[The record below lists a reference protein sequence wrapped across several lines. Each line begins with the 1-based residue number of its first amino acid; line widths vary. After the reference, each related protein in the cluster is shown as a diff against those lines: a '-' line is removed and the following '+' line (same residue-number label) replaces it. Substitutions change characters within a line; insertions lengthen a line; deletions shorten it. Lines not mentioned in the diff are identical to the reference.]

1 MRRCLV
7 VIAFALL
14 LAGCSSMAERHHDE
28 RRGHFVTRT
37 LKLEGR
43 LYRYQV
49 FVPASKVPQ
58 PRPIVLFLHGSG
70 ERGDNGRDQ
79 AEVGLGPY
87 LSEHTA
93 DFPAL
98 VVLPQVPNDEEWM
111 GVNARMAIAAL

>member
-1 MRRCLV
+1 MAGRR
-7 VIAFALL
+7 
-14 LAGCSSMAERHHDE
+14 HNE

-79 AEVGLGPY
+79 AEVGVGL
-87 LSEHTA
+87 
-93 DFPAL
+93 
-98 VVLPQVPNDEEWM
+98 
-111 GVNARMAIAAL
+111 I